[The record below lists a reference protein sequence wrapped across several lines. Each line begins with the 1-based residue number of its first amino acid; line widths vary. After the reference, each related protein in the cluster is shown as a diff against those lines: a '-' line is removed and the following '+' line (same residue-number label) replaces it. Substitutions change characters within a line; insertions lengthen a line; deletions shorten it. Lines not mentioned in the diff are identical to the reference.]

1 MGKKP
6 FITIQQTL
14 VDKKSGE
21 VFDIHNVQSFR
32 IPDEPRFTKSY
43 KNGGMEALKI
53 LSGNE
58 LKCFL
63 FISWVVDEA
72 NEAFI
77 DYRLRSNMGN
87 LIGLSE
93 RHIRNILTQ
102 LVKKGVLFRTD
113 RKSIYQLNVEFLAVG
128 RWATIQAQQIIQ
140 QSYHSDGRRLRV
152 TRISERTIE
161 FEEFR

>member
-1 MGKKP
+1 MSKKP
-6 FITIQQTL
+6 FITIQETL
-14 VDKKSGE
+14 VDRKSGE
-21 VFDIHNVQSFR
+21 VFDVHNVQSFR
-32 IPDEPRFTKSY
+32 IPEEPRFTKSY

-63 FISWVVDEA
+63 FISWCVDQC
-72 NEAFI
+72 NEVLI
-77 DYRLRSNMGN
+77 DFRLRSLMGN
-87 LIGLSE
+87 WLSLSE
-93 RHIRNILTQ
+93 GHIRNILTR
-102 LVKKGVLFRTD
+102 LVKKGVLFHTD

-128 RWATIQAQQIIQ
+128 RWPTIQAQKIIQ
-140 QSYHSDGRRLRV
+140 KSYHSDGRRLRV